1 MRKHNELWD
10 LIKAT
15 GHNCLWISRKLGYS
29 NAVAYDWTYGT
40 REPCAMDMI
49 RLSDILKVPV
59 ERIVRIVA
67 EGTV

>member
-10 LIKAT
+10 LIKEK
-15 GHNCLWISRKLGYS
+15 GYNCLRLARKLGYS
-29 NAVAYDWTYGT
+29 DVVVYDWTYGT

-49 RLSDILKVPV
+49 RLSDVLKVPV

-67 EGTV
+67 GA